1 MSRILVTLSFLF
13 RLSAFA
19 QDDDRSLREA
29 GVREYLAGHFTEA
42 EGLLR
47 RSLAAA
53 QTADD
58 TYSAALSYSALGD
71 VYQIQSRYPEAET
84 AFRNAI
90 SALGYRSDWSH
101 ALAITWRNL
110 GSALTA
116 QGRYKEALSA
126 LKKVERLII
135 ERNITDSEL
144 RARLLNTQGTT
155 YFYKGDMKRAVIALN
170 EAVGI
175 SWSPTNAFAVDTA
188 DIFNNLGRAY
198 QATRQYSKAEDAFK
212 RSLYLAEQR
221 FGPAHPK
228 LDKSESFR
236 PCSATE

>member
-42 EGLLR
+42 EGFLR

-53 QTADD
+53 QTANH

-71 VYQIQSRYPEAET
+71 VYQIQSRFPEAEM

-90 SALGYRSDWSH
+90 SALGNRPDWSH
-101 ALAITWRNL
+101 AIAITWRNL

-116 QGRYKEALSA
+116 QGRYKEAL
-126 LKKVERLII
+126 
-135 ERNITDSEL
+135 
-144 RARLLNTQGTT
+144 
-155 YFYKGDMKRAVIALN
+155 
-170 EAVGI
+170 
-175 SWSPTNAFAVDTA
+175 
-188 DIFNNLGRAY
+188 
-198 QATRQYSKAEDAFK
+198 
-212 RSLYLAEQR
+212 
-221 FGPAHPK
+221 
-228 LDKSESFR
+228 
-236 PCSATE
+236 